1 MLKRPNPVILLQHAQ
16 GWLQPSLSGRG
27 SLAASLA
34 KHICE
39 RVQGLSLGT
48 VHHPWN
54 FYIRGNCDTRNFG
67 VLEMFER
74 SPHLP
79 ATVAQLMASCAG
91 TWTVSRTPATIDLGL
106 VQCPCGRKSQMAKKA
121 RPVTSF
127 AILQR
132 WTDSVNQTRLTRST

>member
-1 MLKRPNPVILLQHAQ
+1 MSAEKAQPCHPSTTRSRMVTAKPLRPRVFGESRVYPWARSTTLGISTSEEIATPETSGFLRCLKDP
-16 GWLQPSLSGRG
+16 
-27 SLAASLA
+27 
-34 KHICE
+34 
-39 RVQGLSLGT
+39 
-48 VHHPWN
+48 
-54 FYIRGNCDTRNFG
+54 
-67 VLEMFER
+67 
-74 SPHLP
+74 PHLS

>member
-1 MLKRPNPVILLQHAQ
+1 MLKRPNPVILLQHAER
-16 GWLQPSLSGRG
+16 WLQPSLEGRG
-27 SLAASLA
+27 SLATASLA

-39 RVQGLSLGT
+39 RIQGLSLGET
-48 VHHPWN
+48 VTPETSG
-54 FYIRGNCDTRNFG
+54 FLRCLKDP
-67 VLEMFER
+67 
-74 SPHLP
+74 PHLP